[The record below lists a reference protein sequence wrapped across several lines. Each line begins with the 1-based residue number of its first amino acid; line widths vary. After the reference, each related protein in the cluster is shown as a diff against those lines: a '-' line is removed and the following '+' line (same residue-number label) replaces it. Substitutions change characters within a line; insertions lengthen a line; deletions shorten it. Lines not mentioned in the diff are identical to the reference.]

1 MPQAR
6 KGGPGVDFPGVGCGL
21 VIQRA
26 DGRVL
31 LCKRLKAPEAGF
43 WNIVGGKVDLMEPS
57 AEAAR
62 REAEEES
69 GLKIGAVDFLCV
81 AEEVIPADGQH
92 WVSLI
97 YVTRDFTGEA
107 TLTEPDKLSEIGWF
121 DLNDLPQPLSAFSA
135 KAFAALAAQ

>member
-1 MPQAR
+1 VTL
-6 KGGPGVDFPGVGCGL
+6 KPGVDFPGVGCGL

-43 WNIVGGKVDLMEPS
+43 WNIVGGKVDLMQRS
-57 AEAAR
+57 IDAAR

-69 GLKIGAVDFLCV
+69 GLKIGAVDFQCL
-81 AEEVIPADGQH
+81 AEEIILADGQH

-97 YVTRDFTGEA
+97 YVTRDFTGEP
-107 TLTEPDKLSEIGWF
+107 TLTEPDKLSDIGWF
-121 DLNDLPQPLSAFSA
+121 ALDDLPQPLSAFSA
-135 KAFAALAAQ
+135 KAFAAMNG

>member
-1 MPQAR
+1 M
-6 KGGPGVDFPGVGCGL
+6 KPGVDFPGVGCGL

-43 WNIVGGKVDLMEPS
+43 WNIVGGKVDLMERS
-57 AEAAR
+57 IDAAR

-69 GLKIGAVDFLCV
+69 GLKIGAVDFLCLT
-81 AEEVIPADGQH
+81 EEIIPADGQH

-97 YVTRDFTGEA
+97 YVTRDFTGEP
-107 TLTEPDKLSEIGWF
+107 TLTEPDKLSDIGWF
-121 DLNDLPQPLSAFSA
+121 ALDDLPQPLSAFSA
-135 KAFAALAAQ
+135 KAFAAMNG

>member
-1 MPQAR
+1 MTL
-6 KGGPGVDFPGVGCGL
+6 KPGVDFPGVGCGL

-43 WNIVGGKVDLMEPS
+43 WNIVGGKVDLMERS
-57 AEAAR
+57 IDAAR

-69 GLKIGAVDFLCV
+69 GLKIGAVDFLCL
-81 AEEVIPADGQH
+81 AEEIILADGQH

-97 YVTRDFTGEA
+97 YVTRDFTGEP
-107 TLTEPDKLSEIGWF
+107 TLTEPDKLSDIGWF
-121 DLNDLPQPLSAFSA
+121 ALDDLPQPLSAFSA
-135 KAFAALAAQ
+135 KAFAAMNG

>member
-1 MPQAR
+1 
-6 KGGPGVDFPGVGCGL
+6 VDFPGVGCGL

-69 GLKIGAVDFLCV
+69 GLTIGAVDFLCL
-81 AEEVIPADGQH
+81 AEEIIPADGQH
-92 WVSLI
+92 WLSLI

-121 DLNDLPQPLSAFSA
+121 DLSDLPQPLSAFSA
-135 KAFAALAAQ
+135 KAFAAMKATAAE

>member
-1 MPQAR
+1 MG
-6 KGGPGVDFPGVGCGL
+6 KPGVDFPGVGCGL

-31 LCKRLKAPEAGF
+31 LCKRLKAPEAGH
-43 WNIVGGKVDLMEPS
+43 WNIVGGKVDHGELS

-69 GLKIGAVDFLCV
+69 GLKIGAVDFLCLS
-81 AEEVIPADGQH
+81 EEIIPADAQH

-97 YVTRDFTGEA
+97 YVTRDFTGEPW
-107 TLTEPDKLSEIGWF
+107 LTEPDKLSEIGWF
-121 DLNDLPQPLSAFSA
+121 DPADPPQPLSAFSV
-135 KAFAALAAQ
+135 KAFAALASRG

>member
-1 MPQAR
+1 M
-6 KGGPGVDFPGVGCGL
+6 KPGVDFPGVGCGL

-31 LCKRLKAPEAGF
+31 LCKRLKAPEARF
-43 WNIVGGKVDLMEPS
+43 WNIVGGKVDLMERS
-57 AEAAR
+57 IDAAR

-69 GLKIGAVDFLCV
+69 GLKIGAVDFLCL
-81 AEEVIPADGQH
+81 AEEIIPNDGQH

-97 YVTRDFTGEA
+97 YVTRDFTGEP

-121 DLNDLPQPLSAFSA
+121 ALDDLPQPLSAFSV
-135 KAFAALAAQ
+135 KAFAAMNKAE

>member
-1 MPQAR
+1 M
-6 KGGPGVDFPGVGCGL
+6 KPGVDFPGVGCGL

-57 AEAAR
+57 IDAAR

-69 GLKIGAVDFLCV
+69 GLKIGAVDFLCL
-81 AEEVIPADGQH
+81 AEEIIPADAQH

-97 YVTRDFTGEA
+97 YVTRDFTGEP

-121 DLNDLPQPLSAFSA
+121 ALDDLPQPLSAFSA
-135 KAFAALAAQ
+135 KAFAAMNG

>member
-1 MPQAR
+1 MTS
-6 KGGPGVDFPGVGCGL
+6 KPGVDFPGVGCGL

-43 WNIVGGKVDLMEPS
+43 WNIVGGKVDLMERS
-57 AEAAR
+57 IDAAR

-69 GLKIGAVDFLCV
+69 GLKIGAVDFLCL
-81 AEEVIPADGQH
+81 AEEIIAADGQH

-97 YVTRDFTGEA
+97 YVTRDFTGEPS
-107 TLTEPDKLSEIGWF
+107 LTEPDKLSDIGWF
-121 DLNDLPQPLSAFSA
+121 ALDDLPQPLSAFSA
-135 KAFAALAAQ
+135 KAFAAMNG

>member
-1 MPQAR
+1 M
-6 KGGPGVDFPGVGCGL
+6 KPGVDFPGVGCGL

-43 WNIVGGKVDLMEPS
+43 WNIVGGKVDLMER
-57 AEAAR
+57 ATDAAR

-69 GLKIGAVDFLCV
+69 GLKIGAVDFLCLT
-81 AEEVIPADGQH
+81 EEIIPADGQH

-97 YVTRDFTGEA
+97 YVTRDFTGEP
-107 TLTEPDKLSEIGWF
+107 TLTEPDKLSDIGWF
-121 DLNDLPQPLSAFSA
+121 ALDDLPQPLSAFSA
-135 KAFAALAAQ
+135 KAFAAMNG

>member
-1 MPQAR
+1 MS
-6 KGGPGVDFPGVGCGL
+6 KPGVDFPGVGCGL

>member
-1 MPQAR
+1 M
-6 KGGPGVDFPGVGCGL
+6 DFPGVGCGL

-31 LCKRLKAPEAGF
+31 LCKRLRAPEAGF

>member
-1 MPQAR
+1 MTS
-6 KGGPGVDFPGVGCGL
+6 KPGVDFPGVGCGL

-135 KAFAALAAQ
+135 KAFAAMNG

>member
-1 MPQAR
+1 MTL
-6 KGGPGVDFPGVGCGL
+6 KPGVDFPGVGCGL

-43 WNIVGGKVDLMEPS
+43 WNIVGGKVDLMERS
-57 AEAAR
+57 IDAAR

-69 GLKIGAVDFLCV
+69 GLKIGAVDFLCL
-81 AEEVIPADGQH
+81 AEEIILADGQH

-97 YVTRDFTGEA
+97 YVTRDFTGEPS
-107 TLTEPDKLSEIGWF
+107 LTEPDKLSDIGWF
-121 DLNDLPQPLSAFSA
+121 ALDDLPQPLSTFSA
-135 KAFAALAAQ
+135 KAFAAMNG

>member
-1 MPQAR
+1 MTS
-6 KGGPGVDFPGVGCGL
+6 KPGVDFPGVGCGL

-43 WNIVGGKVDLMEPS
+43 WNIVGGKIDLMERS
-57 AEAAR
+57 IDAAR

-69 GLKIGAVDFLCV
+69 GLTIGGVDFLCL
-81 AEEVIPADGQH
+81 AEEIIPADGQH

-97 YVTRDFTGEA
+97 YVTRDFTGEP
-107 TLTEPDKLSEIGWF
+107 TLTEPDKLSALDWF
-121 DLNDLPQPLSAFSA
+121 DPADPPQPLSVFAA
-135 KAFAALAAQ
+135 RAFAALKSNSDY

>member
-1 MPQAR
+1 VSR
-6 KGGPGVDFPGVGCGL
+6 PGVDFPGVGCGL

-31 LCKRLKAPEAGF
+31 LCKRLERPEAGF

-121 DLNDLPQPLSAFSA
+121 DLDDLPQPLSAFSA
-135 KAFAALAAQ
+135 KAFAALAAKAVE

>member
-1 MPQAR
+1 MTS
-6 KGGPGVDFPGVGCGL
+6 KPGVDFPGVGCGL

-43 WNIVGGKVDLMEPS
+43 WNIVGGKVDLMERS
-57 AEAAR
+57 IDAAR

-69 GLKIGAVDFLCV
+69 GLKIGAVDFLCL
-81 AEEVIPADGQH
+81 AEEIILADGQH

-97 YVTRDFTGEA
+97 YVTRDFTGEP
-107 TLTEPDKLSEIGWF
+107 TLTEPDKLSDIGWF
-121 DLNDLPQPLSAFSA
+121 ALDDLPQPLSAFSA
-135 KAFAALAAQ
+135 KAFAAMNG

>member
-1 MPQAR
+1 MTS
-6 KGGPGVDFPGVGCGL
+6 KPGVDFPGVGCGL

>member
-1 MPQAR
+1 MS
-6 KGGPGVDFPGVGCGL
+6 KPGVDFPGVGCGL

-121 DLNDLPQPLSAFSA
+121 DLNDLPQPLSAFSG
-135 KAFAALAAQ
+135 KAFAALRAKAVE

>member
-1 MPQAR
+1 VTL
-6 KGGPGVDFPGVGCGL
+6 KPGVDFPGVGCGL

-43 WNIVGGKVDLMEPS
+43 WNIVGGKVDLMERS
-57 AEAAR
+57 IDAAR

-69 GLKIGAVDFLCV
+69 GLKIGAVDFLCL
-81 AEEVIPADGQH
+81 AEEIILADGQH

-97 YVTRDFTGEA
+97 YVTRDFTGEP
-107 TLTEPDKLSEIGWF
+107 TLTEPDKLSDIGWF
-121 DLNDLPQPLSAFSA
+121 ALDDLPQPLSAFSA
-135 KAFAALAAQ
+135 KAFAAMNG